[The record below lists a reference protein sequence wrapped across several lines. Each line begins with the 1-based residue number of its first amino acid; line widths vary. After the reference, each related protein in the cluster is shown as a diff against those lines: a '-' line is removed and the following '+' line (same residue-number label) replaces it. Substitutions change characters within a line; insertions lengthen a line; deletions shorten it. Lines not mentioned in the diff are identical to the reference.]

1 MLNRYRQ
8 VSEGQEKGEKGE
20 SSFFFFLLLFL
31 YGLNHCIYFFFSF
44 FFFNDLIQL
53 KMYYTNPV

>member
-1 MLNRYRQ
+1 MIRWWQMLNRYRQ

-44 FFFNDLIQL
+44 FFFLMTL
-53 KMYYTNPV
+53 YS

>member
-20 SSFFFFLLLFL
+20 SSFFFF
-31 YGLNHCIYFFFSF
+31 
-44 FFFNDLIQL
+44 FNDLIQL
-53 KMYYTNPV
+53 RMYYTNAV